1 MSNSLTHNRDL
12 TPWVASLSRWDAS
25 PLLCHLCQLQLPT
38 ASPDRLHSSDG
49 VIHSTYV
56 MSRRVPGTR
65 MHKAWECWCRSRGNI
80 ENLTRITNLLLSF
93 FFLKLCAESHAAR
106 LRAPWYGCTSTEVS
120 SHAVQCTQWQKEMH
134 GNILHWACM
143 LHAICKAD
151 VSGISQWPFP
161 DEEHLLI
168 STSPLRTHYGRVGG
182 WSPPLIST
190 LGVPSC
196 CPQ

>member
-93 FFLKLCAESHAAR
+93 FFWNYVQRAMQLDLELLGMVVPPQKSPPMLCSAHNGR
-106 LRAPWYGCTSTEVS
+106 KRCT
-120 SHAVQCTQWQKEMH
+120 
-134 GNILHWACM
+134 
-143 LHAICKAD
+143 
-151 VSGISQWPFP
+151 GISYT
-161 DEEHLLI
+161 EHVCYML
-168 STSPLRTHYGRVGG
+168 SAK
-182 WSPPLIST
+182 
-190 LGVPSC
+190 
-196 CPQ
+196 QM